1 MPSALVLGE
10 GLRTAVFVRVELN
23 GRQGRRVKGV
33 TTFALL
39 SHCKHRSM
47 YMYVTHTTI
56 VACLADKLGSTTSDD
71 GMDKISSSVLSSNK
85 AHHCGVTTRT
95 LPLQEDRSGLN

>member
-1 MPSALVLGE
+1 MPSAVVLGE

-33 TTFALL
+33 TPIALL

-47 YMYVTHTTI
+47 YVTYTTI
-56 VACLADKLGSTTSDD
+56 VACLEDNKLGSTTSIDC
-71 GMDKISSSVLSSNK
+71 MKLRVS
-85 AHHCGVTTRT
+85 
-95 LPLQEDRSGLN
+95 